1 MQADPT
7 VERIRQ
13 IRHKISE
20 ECGHDPKKLVKYYTK
35 YQQRFSGRL
44 IRTPKVASM
53 ATLSSNTA

>member
-13 IRHKISE
+13 IRHEISE

-35 YQQRFSGRL
+35 YQQKFLGKL
-44 IRTPKVASM
+44 IRIPKVASI
-53 ATLSSNTA
+53 ATSANTA

>member
-13 IRHKISE
+13 IRHKISA

-35 YQQRFSGRL
+35 YQQKFSGRL
-44 IRTPKVASM
+44 IRKPRVILTAM
-53 ATLSSNTA
+53 SSNTA